1 MPERQMLIAAHALL
15 EKAALLIEDGGWPAI
30 ADAVAHLAN
39 AVDAA
44 TPAETDAAN

>member
-15 EKAALLIEDGGWPAI
+15 EKAVPLIEDGGWPAI
-30 ADAVAHLAN
+30 AVEVAALAD

-44 TPAETDAAN
+44 IPTETDATD